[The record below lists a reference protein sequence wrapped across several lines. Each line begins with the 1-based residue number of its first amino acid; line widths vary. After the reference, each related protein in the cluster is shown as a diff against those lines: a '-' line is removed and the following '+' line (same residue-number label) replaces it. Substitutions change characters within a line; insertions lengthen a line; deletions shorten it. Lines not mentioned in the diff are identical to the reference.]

1 MFFDLYEKA
10 VNFLLNR
17 LLDLL
22 KTLQIVVIKN
32 IKNKTFEKLKKNIM
46 YFNIFIKK

>member
-22 KTLQIVVIKN
+22 KTLQIVVIK
-32 IKNKTFEKLKKNIM
+32 KNKTFEKLKKNIM